1 MSLFDTLISWW
12 SCASSERLR
21 EKVGEEYLE
30 TIPSGVILR
39 ETLSASQARGGVAE
53 GAGETAS

>member
-1 MSLFDTLISWW
+1 MSLFDTLVSWW

-21 EKVGEEYLE
+21 EYLE

-53 GAGETAS
+53 GAGEAAS

>member
-1 MSLFDTLISWW
+1 MSGVR
-12 SCASSERLR
+12 SERLR

-30 TIPSGVILR
+30 TIPSGVILG